1 MTSAITDLKQKI
13 TILKYFS
20 IKGLAYLEAKVF
32 FFKITIR
39 ILIVFPI
46 HLTRNYCNYQNK

>member
-32 FFKITIR
+32 FLKSQSEF
-39 ILIVFPI
+39 
-46 HLTRNYCNYQNK
+46 